1 MEVLFYQPHNMFWNQ
16 TLEFQNLIKN
26 SNQNIN
32 VLTCNGVLKNHCM
45 VFNAKKLAINGDNLK
60 KKNICEECIS
70 NKKIYKRF
78 NKIKDHEKLPTKIY
92 LSQMEFNNI

>member
-26 SNQNIN
+26 SNKNIN

-45 VFNAKKLAINGDNLK
+45 DLKAKKLTIN
-60 KKNICEECIS
+60 
-70 NKKIYKRF
+70 R
-78 NKIKDHEKLPTKIY
+78 
-92 LSQMEFNNI
+92 